1 MGKKE
6 NGEEKE
12 ARENDEFDYLDKVW
26 ENWSSRRQ
34 CEKTHVPKFI
44 KKKQYKKNN

>member
-1 MGKKE
+1 MDQKE

-12 ARENDEFDYLDKVW
+12 EREDNQADYLDKVW

-44 KKKQYKKNN
+44 KKKQEKKSN